1 MCYVC
6 DVRDPDCN
14 VMNGKKIQPTACPSE
29 KCVISGIIAKFIA
42 RNYHLTLHPPII
54 EYHCD
59 STMPI
64 SDDCQAEYDNAVQN
78 GQLDDFYYRC
88 ATETGEQPLR
98 TRCPLCCGNNTK
110 SINERGEYECEAD
123 SSFDEVAKRCEDKQS
138 CQVPA
143 SSELFGD
150 PCEGIHKYLEVDY
163 KCIEPGPSSKKVIT
177 CEREEM
183 RHVN

>member
-14 VMNGKKIQPTACPSE
+14 VMNGKKIQQTACPSE

-98 TRCPLCCGNNTK
+98 TRCPLCCG
-110 SINERGEYECEAD
+110 
-123 SSFDEVAKRCEDKQS
+123 
-138 CQVPA
+138 
-143 SSELFGD
+143 
-150 PCEGIHKYLEVDY
+150 EGNYVF
-163 KCIEPGPSSKKVIT
+163 
-177 CEREEM
+177 
-183 RHVN
+183 